1 MNITLTQAK
10 EPELPEL
17 LALARAASDVPD
29 SRWDEEYPNMD
40 ILRWDLEQQGLYRAV
55 LENGELV
62 GMIAIHRQGED
73 EITWPEPY
81 DQAWELSRLAVLP
94 AYQLAGM
101 GKEIFRAAVSLCRR
115 MGCRSLRLLVSRDY
129 ARAIHIYE
137 TAGFRRIGAAAAW
150 GESFYMYGLIL

>member
-81 DQAWELSRLAVLP
+81 DQAWELSRLRCCH
-94 AYQLAGM
+94 GN
-101 GKEIFRAAVSLCRR
+101 
-115 MGCRSLRLLVSRDY
+115 
-129 ARAIHIYE
+129 
-137 TAGFRRIGAAAAW
+137 
-150 GESFYMYGLIL
+150 